1 MHFKKKHYLQMRL
14 FTKAAFVNQ
23 KIRFTNAALVK
34 AAFVNVIYE
43 CDYQSRICKCDLR
56 MRLLPELHS

>member
-1 MHFKKKHYLQMRL
+1 MRL

-23 KIRFTNAALVK
+23 KTRFTNAALVK

-43 CDYQSRICKCDLR
+43 CGYAFVNLKPLKPSA
-56 MRLLPELHS
+56 HSEEYTNAAI